1 MNKIFK
7 RIAAA
12 VSALFIGA
20 VLTGCS
26 EYVMTAEDLA
36 VQKQIEGY
44 WVADYDTGYNYF
56 DDDGKLFSMIV
67 MEFTDDFH
75 YLMHQCMVQQGY
87 ALTYPPVAYSFEE
100 LKFKAVSNGVTSY
113 AAVEFSDDGQKMY
126 WITDEKTDTYLRID
140 KEEAEELGIPEYD
153 PKSWEESETVSG
165 SDGSDSSES
174 QSGSEGSESVSE
186 TSESGSE
193 TDKNGASAAAMAL
206 IPAEPDP
213 LDFLD
218 IDYELDPSVEFGSAN
233 YTETPVVIAETEDGE
248 IVLYG
253 IYIYGK
259 LPIVFIE
266 HDGVVDRYEQD
277 WHTPRSI
284 MPQVMHEDI
293 DGDGE
298 KELAV
303 SYYVSSGTGRSV
315 DELVIYEKGA
325 DGHFTGYTF
334 AGPADIL
341 NEMLTAE
348 CDPENTSVIFNFD
361 GESYTHNFG
370 EDFVYIEEIL
380 SKQEEASFRFG
391 DIVSYEFDGGR
402 IRLNAGAGLLTM
414 FYAADV
420 TADVV
425 YRDGGFSFDNI
436 AFDAD

>member
-1 MNKIFK
+1 MNKFFK

-20 VLTGCS
+20 ALTGCS
-26 EYVMTAEDLA
+26 EYVMTEEDLA
-36 VQKQIEGY
+36 IQKKIEGY

-174 QSGSEGSESVSE
+174 QLGSEGSESVSE

-193 TDKNGASAAAMAL
+193 TDKNGASAEVAAMAL

-213 LDFLD
+213 FDNLAHTVTFTAGEKTLTAENTDEYYPDGIED
-218 IDYELDPSVEFGSAN
+218 IGWGNIIEYVFN
-233 YTETPVVIAETEDGE
+233 DGE
-248 IVLYG
+248 I
-253 IYIYGK
+253 
-259 LPIVFIE
+259 
-266 HDGVVDRYEQD
+266 
-277 WHTPRSI
+277 T
-284 MPQVMHEDI
+284 
-293 DGDGE
+293 
-298 KELAV
+298 
-303 SYYVSSGTGRSV
+303 
-315 DELVIYEKGA
+315 
-325 DGHFTGYTF
+325 
-334 AGPADIL
+334 
-341 NEMLTAE
+341 
-348 CDPENTSVIFNFD
+348 
-361 GESYTHNFG
+361 
-370 EDFVYIEEIL
+370 
-380 SKQEEASFRFG
+380 
-391 DIVSYEFDGGR
+391 
-402 IRLNAGAGLLTM
+402 LNAAPSANGW
-414 FYAADV
+414 FYGCMPEI
-420 TADVV
+420 TAQVV
-425 YRDGGFSFDNI
+425 YTGDSSHCNAELKITDMSLSEE
-436 AFDAD
+436 